1 MAEYKMEEVQL
12 VARPTGP
19 EAVRYVWNE
28 DRTNE
33 RASAPIPSNNINE
46 EGYLENRN
54 GDKGNYALKQSST
67 AHVRDAYGPRERR
80 SQSRAQ
86 CTYPNPPR
94 AVHPRAARHTPPHCT
109 FMPKPTAY
117 IHAAPMPP
125 LLPRTPHKGG
135 QIMAAPPT
143 SVFANGKPKKPK

>member
-19 EAVRYVWNE
+19 EAVR
-28 DRTNE
+28 
-33 RASAPIPSNNINE
+33 
-46 EGYLENRN
+46 N

-67 AHVRDAYGPRERR
+67 AHARDAYEPREGRT
-80 SQSRAQ
+80 QSRAQ

-94 AVHPRAARHTPPHCT
+94 AVHPRAARHAPPHGT

-125 LLPRTPHKGG
+125 LLPRVPHNGG
-135 QIMAAPPT
+135 KIMAAPPT
-143 SVFANGKPKKPK
+143 SVFANGKPKNQNDGEEIM